1 MTPNAQ
7 TGFRAA
13 LISCASRQGKR
24 LLLQGMNWESAVL
37 SLDAQ
42 GQAVA

>member
-7 TGFRAA
+7 TGFLAA
-13 LISCASRQGKR
+13 LISCASRQEKR
-24 LLLQGMNWESAVL
+24 LLLQGVNWESAFQ